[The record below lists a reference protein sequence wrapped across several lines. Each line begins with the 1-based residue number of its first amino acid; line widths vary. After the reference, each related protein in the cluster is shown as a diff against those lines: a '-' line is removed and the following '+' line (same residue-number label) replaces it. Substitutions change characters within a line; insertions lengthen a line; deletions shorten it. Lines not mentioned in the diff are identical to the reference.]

1 MLQSANSKKFRTLL
15 KNNYYCDQNQRQTTL
30 ITLICITFPDL
41 NHHSA
46 FGWNIAT
53 PRVWRVSVGV
63 MMSNLV
69 QIREKSTK
77 INKPE
82 GADNVSIPIL
92 YIHRNRP
99 SALSVLSFHFLPT
112 ILWFLHGSPGNYLC
126 APIQRIRGVCLSV
139 CLSNW

>member
-30 ITLICITFPDL
+30 ITLICIKFPDS

-53 PRVWRVSVGV
+53 PRVWSVYVGV
-63 MMSNLV
+63 LMSNLV

-77 INKPE
+77 INK
-82 GADNVSIPIL
+82 VQITCQFQFCT
-92 YIHRNRP
+92 YIGTVPQHFQC
-99 SALSVLSFHFLPT
+99 FHFTFYPLSCDFYMVLLGT
-112 ILWFLHGSPGNYLC
+112 ICVPPFKES
-126 APIQRIRGVCLSV
+126 GVSV
-139 CLSNW
+139 CLSACQIDN